1 MKKVAVS
8 SMLAVSLGAVSLLSP
23 LATGQAMAKSGS
35 DYEKQQL
42 EDQIIREQQ
51 EAAQK
56 AFEAKFFKTE
66 STENAATTTP
76 TQTTTENN
84 NQTTTTKPATTTT
97 EAATTTTEAPTTT
110 VKTITVNVQD
120 GDTLASIAEKY
131 GVTVEELVK
140 INNLVK
146 VGQEL
151 QVPQTNTNK

>member
-1 MKKVAVS
+1 MKNVMKKVAVS
-8 SMLAVSLGAVSLLSP
+8 GMLAVSLGAVSLMSP
-23 LATGQAMAKSGS
+23 LATGQVLAKSGS

-42 EDQIIREQQ
+42 EDQIMREQQ

-66 STENAATTTP
+66 TTENKANTTP
-76 TQTTTENN
+76 AQSTTENN

-97 EAATTTTEAPTTT
+97 ETPATT
-110 VKTITVNVQD
+110 VKTITVNVQE

-140 INNLVK
+140 INKLVK

>member
-1 MKKVAVS
+1 MKNVMKKVAVS

-23 LATGQAMAKSGS
+23 LATGQVMAKSSS
-35 DYEKQQL
+35 DDEVQQM
-42 EDQIIREQQ
+42 EDQIMREQQ

-56 AFEAKFFKTE
+56 AFEAKVFGTKT
-66 STENAATTTP
+66 TENAATTTP
-76 TQTTTENN
+76 AQSTTENN
-84 NQTTTTKPATTTT
+84 NQTTTTTKP
-97 EAATTTTEAPTTT
+97 AATTTETPATT
-110 VKTITVNVQD
+110 VKTITVNVQE

-151 QVPQTNTNK
+151 QVPQTNTTK

>member
-1 MKKVAVS
+1 MKNVMKKVAVS

-23 LATGQAMAKSGS
+23 LATGQVMAKSGS
-35 DYEKQQL
+35 EYEKQQL
-42 EDQIIREQQ
+42 EDQIMREQQ

-66 STENAATTTP
+66 TTENAATTAP
-76 TQTTTENN
+76 AQSTTENN
-84 NQTTTTKPATTTT
+84 NQTTTTKPAATTT
-97 EAATTTTEAPTTT
+97 ETPATT
-110 VKTITVNVQD
+110 VKTITVNVQE
-120 GDTLASIAEKY
+120 GDTLTSIAEKY

-151 QVPQTNTNK
+151 QVPQTNTTK

>member
-1 MKKVAVS
+1 MKNVMKKVAVS

-23 LATGQAMAKSGS
+23 LATGQVMAKSSS
-35 DYEKQQL
+35 DDEIQQL
-42 EDQIIREQQ
+42 EDQLIREQQ

-66 STENAATTTP
+66 TTENAATVTP
-76 TQTTTENN
+76 AQPATENN
-84 NQTTTTKPATTTT
+84 NQATTTKPATTTNET
-97 EAATTTTEAPTTT
+97 PAT
-110 VKTITVNVQD
+110 VNTITVNVQE

-146 VGQEL
+146 AGQEL
-151 QVPQTNTNK
+151 QVPQTKTNK

>member
-1 MKKVAVS
+1 MKNVMKKVAVS

-23 LATGQAMAKSGS
+23 LATGQVMAKSGS
-35 DYEKQQL
+35 DYIKDQAEEQL
-42 EDQIIREQQ
+42 IIKQQ

-56 AFEAKFFKTE
+56 AIEAKLFGTE
-66 STENAATTTP
+66 TT
-76 TQTTTENN
+76 
-84 NQTTTTKPATTTT
+84 A
-97 EAATTTTEAPTTT
+97 TT
-110 VKTITVNVQD
+110 VKTITVNVQE

>member
-1 MKKVAVS
+1 MKNVMKKVAVS

-23 LATGQAMAKSGS
+23 LATGQVLAKSNTES
-35 DYEKQQL
+35 NRDQAEEQL
-42 EDQIIREQQ
+42 IIQQQ

-56 AFEAKFFKTE
+56 AFEAKVFGTE
-66 STENAATTTP
+66 TTEDAAATTP
-76 TQTTTENN
+76 AQPATENN
-84 NQTTTTKPATTTT
+84 NQATTTKPATTTT
-97 EAATTTTEAPTTT
+97 ETPAA
-110 VKTITVNVQD
+110 VNTITVNVQD

-151 QVPQTNTNK
+151 QVPQTNANK

>member
-1 MKKVAVS
+1 MKNVMKKVVIS
-8 SMLAVSLGAVSLLSP
+8 SMLAASLGAVSLLSP
-23 LATGQAMAKSGS
+23 LATGQVLAKSHS
-35 DYEKQQL
+35 DDEKQQL
-42 EDQIIREQQ
+42 EDQIMREQQ

-56 AFEAKFFKTE
+56 AFEAKVFGTVTTKDA
-66 STENAATTTP
+66 AATTP
-76 TQTTTENN
+76 SQPATESN
-84 NQTTTTKPATTTT
+84 NQATTTKPATTTT
-97 EAATTTTEAPTTT
+97 ETPAT
-110 VKTITVNVQD
+110 VNTITVNVQE

>member
-1 MKKVAVS
+1 MKNVMKKVAVS

-23 LATGQAMAKSGS
+23 LATGQVLAKSNS
-35 DYEKQQL
+35 DYNKDQAEEQL
-42 EDQIIREQQ
+42 IIQQQ

-56 AFEAKFFKTE
+56 AFEAKLFGTE
-66 STENAATTTP
+66 TTATP
-76 TQTTTENN
+76 AQSTTENN
-84 NQTTTTKPATTTT
+84 NQTTTTTKPATTTT
-97 EAATTTTEAPTTT
+97 EAPATT
-110 VKTITVNVQD
+110 VKTITVNVQE

>member
-1 MKKVAVS
+1 MKNVMKKVAVS
-8 SMLAVSLGAVSLLSP
+8 GMLAVSLGAVSLLSP
-23 LATGQAMAKSGS
+23 LATGQVLAKSGS

-42 EDQIIREQQ
+42 EDQIMREQQ

-66 STENAATTTP
+66 TTENEATTTP
-76 TQTTTENN
+76 AQSTTENN
-84 NQTTTTKPATTTT
+84 NQTKTTKPATTTT
-97 EAATTTTEAPTTT
+97 ETPATT
-110 VKTITVNVQD
+110 VKTITVNVQE

>member
-1 MKKVAVS
+1 MKNVMKKVAVS

-23 LATGQAMAKSGS
+23 LATGQVMAKSNS
-35 DYEKQQL
+35 DQNKDRY
-42 EDQIIREQQ
+42 EDQLIIQQQ

-56 AFEAKFFKTE
+56 AFEEKVFGTVTTKD
-66 STENAATTTP
+66 AATTTP
-76 TQTTTENN
+76 AQPATENN
-84 NQTTTTKPATTTT
+84 NQATTTKPATTTT
-97 EAATTTTEAPTTT
+97 ETPAT
-110 VKTITVNVQD
+110 VNTITVSVQE

>member
-1 MKKVAVS
+1 MKNVMKKVAVS

-23 LATGQAMAKSGS
+23 LATGQVMAKSSS
-35 DYEKQQL
+35 DDEVQQL
-42 EDQIIREQQ
+42 EDQLIREQQ

-66 STENAATTTP
+66 TTENAATTTP
-76 TQTTTENN
+76 AQPATENN
-84 NQTTTTKPATTTT
+84 NQATTTKPATTTT
-97 EAATTTTEAPTTT
+97 TTPAAT
-110 VKTITVNVQD
+110 VNTITVNVQE

-131 GVTVEELVK
+131 GVTVEKLVE

-151 QVPQTNTNK
+151 QVPQANTNK

>member
-1 MKKVAVS
+1 MKNVMKKVAVS
-8 SMLAVSLGAVSLLSP
+8 SMLAVSIGAVSLLSL
-23 LATGQAMAKSGS
+23 LATSQVMAASGRDRDK
-35 DYEKQQL
+35 DYAEEQL
-42 EDQIIREQQ
+42 IIQQQ

-56 AFEAKFFKTE
+56 AFEEKVFGIKATAE
-66 STENAATTTP
+66 AATTTP
-76 TQTTTENN
+76 AQPATENS
-84 NQTTTTKPATTTT
+84 NQAITKPATTT
-97 EAATTTTEAPTTT
+97 APATTPATPAT

-140 INNLVK
+140 INKLIK